1 MLSFVDA
8 QAPVR
13 EVAYSTGMTHAILA
27 AAVALGAKNGSSE
40 VERSV
45 HRAAQSLVDTHRT
58 AGVAYALVWNGKLV
72 GSGFAGARDM
82 SKNAPVTADTLFRI
96 GSATKMFTALAIM
109 QLVERGRL
117 SLDGPLATFWPD
129 FPNAASITIRDLLMH
144 RSGIANYLD
153 AAVADGRSQSPTTP
167 VQIINEA
174 MKFPPGAAPGTRFS
188 YSNTNYVLLGL
199 IVERISGIPLHA
211 YYRKYIFRPA
221 GMSETFA
228 GTVPSRS
235 PVATGYLLS
244 DGGTAPQTPGDVSW
258 YYGCGDAL
266 STAADMARF
275 DIALMDGRLVRA
287 STLSAMTASA
297 QPSDDLGRGTRY
309 GLGFTIFPF
318 GDLVSVGH
326 HGGLPGFEADD
337 EMIIKDRFAI
347 VALGNDYKFPTGVLV
362 YTALKTAYPAQA
374 ATAAAQAASEALAAA
389 AKAAPLTNRFATFF
403 ASLLAGKVPADE
415 MTDAFKGAM
424 TASTVREIRQMFAAN
439 GTFERLQF
447 VSDDE
452 AEGYH
457 RYHYTAVFSGGNQP
471 LTFVLDS
478 NGAIAGFFKT

>member
-1 MLSFVDA
+1 M
-8 QAPVR
+8 P
-13 EVAYSTGMTHAILA
+13 H
-27 AAVALGAKNGSSE
+27 
-40 VERSV
+40 
-45 HRAAQSLVDTHRT
+45 
-58 AGVAYALVWNGKLV
+58 
-72 GSGFAGARDM
+72 
-82 SKNAPVTADTLFRI
+82 
-96 GSATKMFTALAIM
+96 
-109 QLVERGRL
+109 
-117 SLDGPLATFWPD
+117 
-129 FPNAASITIRDLLMH
+129 
-144 RSGIANYLD
+144 
-153 AAVADGRSQSPTTP
+153 RSQSPTTP

-275 DIALMDGRLVRA
+275 DIALMNGRLVRA

-318 GDLVSVGH
+318 DDLVSVGH
-326 HGGLPGFEADD
+326 HGGLPGFEAVAWVGLFTTAGTPAEIVGRLNADVNRIIHLPGIAMKFD
-337 EMIIKDRFAI
+337 EQGMTPAGGSATEFGAFISGELRRWKD
-347 VALGNDYKFPTGVLV
+347 
-362 YTALKTAYPAQA
+362 A
-374 ATAAAQAASEALAAA
+374 A
-389 AKAAPLTNRFATFF
+389 R
-403 ASLLAGKVPADE
+403 
-415 MTDAFKGAM
+415 
-424 TASTVREIRQMFAAN
+424 AAN
-439 GTFERLQF
+439 
-447 VSDDE
+447 VS
-452 AEGYH
+452 AE
-457 RYHYTAVFSGGNQP
+457 
-471 LTFVLDS
+471 
-478 NGAIAGFFKT
+478 